1 MSRAHRLGRYV
12 IESEEWLAARQ
23 SGVGGSDVAAILG
36 ISPWVST
43 FALWHAKAGN
53 IPAEVLTDEPVY
65 WGKAL
70 EKVVLARWREEHPE
84 HGAANWQGYTWAA
97 RDQPWRHAN
106 PDFIATSPTR
116 SQHEIVE
123 IKTAAYADEWG
134 PSGSDIV
141 PPWYLTQLL
150 WYLDILD
157 ARWGWLAVLI
167 GGNDYRE
174 YRIDTRDHADDIAFI
189 RAQTER
195 FWRSVQDGETPPI
208 DGADSTYRTIRT
220 LHPDIDDEAVEIDP
234 LIAVE
239 LLAAKDQK
247 DYSDDCYKGCLSRL
261 ADAIGDAK
269 AGTVGGYK
277 IASRR
282 AQKRG
287 DEWGTPFVVLDRKA
301 AENYDRYVNDL
312 DDEANKYLEEMK

>member
-53 IPAEVLTDEPVY
+53 IPAEVLTDEPLY

-84 HGAANWQGYTWAA
+84 HGAANWQGYTWTDP
-97 RDQPWRHAN
+97 DQPWRHAN

-123 IKTAAYADEWG
+123 IKTSAFADEWG
-134 PSGSDIV
+134 PSGSTIV

-150 WYLDILD
+150 WYLDILN

-208 DGADSTYRTIRT
+208 DGADSTYRTIRK
-220 LHPDIDDEAVEIDP
+220 LHPDIDDEQIEIP
-234 LIAVE
+234 AG
-239 LLAAKDQK
+239 LAA
-247 DYSDDCYKGCLSRL
+247 RL
-261 ADAIGDAK
+261 VESKAAKEAAEISWTQSLALAADSLGSAK
-269 AGTVGGYK
+269 TGTLCGLKIVG
-277 IASRR
+277 RR
-282 AQKRG
+282 ARRTREG
-287 DEWGTPFVVLDRKA
+287 EWGMPYVLLDRKA
-301 AENYDRYVNDL
+301 
-312 DDEANKYLEEMK
+312 EANYQQYLETSKEPA

>member
-1 MSRAHRLGRYV
+1 MSRARRLGRYV

-70 EKVVLARWREEHPE
+70 EKVVLQRWREEHPE
-84 HGAANWQGYTWAA
+84 YGAANFQGYTWC
-97 RDQPWRHAN
+97 DPGQPWRHAN
-106 PDFIATSPTR
+106 PDFVATSPTR

-123 IKTAAYADEWG
+123 IKTSAFADEWG
-134 PSGSDIV
+134 PSGSTIV

-150 WYLDILD
+150 WYLDILG

-174 YRIDTRDHADDIAFI
+174 YRIDTRDHADDIALI
-189 RAQTER
+189 RAQTEQ
-195 FWRSVQDGETPPI
+195 FWRSVQDGEAPPI
-208 DGADSTYRTIRT
+208 DGADSTYRTIRK
-220 LHPDIDDEAVEIDP
+220 LHPDIDDEQIEIP
-234 LIAVE
+234 AG
-239 LLAAKDQK
+239 LAA
-247 DYSDDCYKGCLSRL
+247 RL
-261 ADAIGDAK
+261 VESKAAKEAAEISWTQSLALAADALGSAK
-269 AGTVGGYK
+269 TGTLGGLKIVG
-277 IASRR
+277 RR
-282 AQKRG
+282 ARRTREG
-287 DEWGTPFVVLDRKA
+287 EWGMPYVCLDRKA
-301 AENYDRYVNDL
+301 
-312 DDEANKYLEEMK
+312 EANYQQYLETSKESA

>member
-1 MSRAHRLGRYV
+1 MSHAQRLGRYV
-12 IESEEWLAARQ
+12 VESEEWLAARQ
-23 SGVGGSDVAAILG
+23 AGVGGSDVAAILG
-36 ISPWVST
+36 ISPWVSP

-84 HGAANWQGYTWAA
+84 HGAANWQGYTWADRA
-97 RDQPWRHAN
+97 QPWRHAN

-123 IKTAAYADEWG
+123 IKTSAYADEWG

-167 GGNDYRE
+167 GGNDYRS
-174 YRIDTRDHADDIAFI
+174 YRIDAHNHADDIAFI
-189 RAQTER
+189 RAQAER
-195 FWRSVQDGETPPI
+195 FWQSVQDGETPPI
-208 DGADSTYRTIRT
+208 DGADSTYRTIRK
-220 LHPDIDDEAVEIDP
+220 LHPDIDDEQIEIPAD
-234 LIAVE
+234 
-239 LLAAKDQK
+239 LAA
-247 DYSDDCYKGCLSRL
+247 RL
-261 ADAIGDAK
+261 IESKAAKEAAEISWMQSLALAADALGSAK
-269 AGTVGGYK
+269 TGTLGGLKIVG
-277 IASRR
+277 RR
-282 AQKRG
+282 ARQTREG
-287 DEWGTPFVVLDRKA
+287 EWGTPYVLLDRKA
-301 AENYDRYVNDL
+301 
-312 DDEANKYLEEMK
+312 EANYQQYLETSKESA